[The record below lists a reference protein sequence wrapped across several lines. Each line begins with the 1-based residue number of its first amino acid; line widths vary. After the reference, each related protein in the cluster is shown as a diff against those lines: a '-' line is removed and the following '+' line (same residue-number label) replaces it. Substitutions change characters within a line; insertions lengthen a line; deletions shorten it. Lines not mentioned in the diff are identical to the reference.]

1 MPPLSTF
8 AELAAFLMV
17 YVARADGQTHYLEEA
32 TLNEQLKNF
41 SSHSEELL
49 LKTTQ
54 NYPALQDKKLEDI
67 LKANESLLC
76 GASANE
82 RAELI
87 RSLFAIVN
95 SDGRVQ
101 TEETGAL
108 RVIRAAVE
116 AAS

>member
-1 MPPLSTF
+1 MSPFPSF

-17 YVARADGQTHYLEEA
+17 YVARADGQAHYLEEA
-32 TLNEQLKNF
+32 TLEEQLKNF
-41 SSHSEELL
+41 TPHSEELL
-49 LKTTQ
+49 QKTTKI
-54 NYPALQDKKLEDI
+54 YPTLQVEKIEDT